1 MSFPD
6 PPLRDRVLD
15 DRGFVTQ
22 PWRAWL
28 MELAR
33 ALRALGA

>member
-1 MSFPD
+1 VSLPD
-6 PPLRDRVLD
+6 PPVRDRVLD
-15 DRGFVTQ
+15 DRGFVSQ

-28 MELAR
+28 MALVQ